1 MRHLAVLSSD
11 TKKSRGQQERN
22 GEGMGGG
29 GGKMVGNVSSPLCV
43 CFGEGG
49 AEGSV
54 CNGFLIML
62 LKPPHAVGPSS
73 PRSNF
78 VGDKQW

>member
-1 MRHLAVLSSD
+1 MAKLK
-11 TKKSRGQQERN
+11 KKSLNDR
-22 GEGMGGG
+22 
-29 GGKMVGNVSSPLCV
+29 
-43 CFGEGG
+43 
-49 AEGSV
+49 SV

-73 PRSNF
+73 PRSNS

>member
-1 MRHLAVLSSD
+1 
-11 TKKSRGQQERN
+11 
-22 GEGMGGG
+22 
-29 GGKMVGNVSSPLCV
+29 MVGNVSGPLCV
-43 CFGEGG
+43 CSGEGG